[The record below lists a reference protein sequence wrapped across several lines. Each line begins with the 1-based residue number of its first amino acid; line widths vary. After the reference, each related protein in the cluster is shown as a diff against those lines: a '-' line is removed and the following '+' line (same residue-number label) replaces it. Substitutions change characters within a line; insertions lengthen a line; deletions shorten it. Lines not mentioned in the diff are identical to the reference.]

1 MNKSQFDYIHLLVE
15 TISMLFEVFLDQNLI
30 KKETF
35 LKWNSDGHYFNQIYY
50 DETKYFAQTFIQQL
64 ITSN

>member
-1 MNKSQFDYIHLLVE
+1 
-15 TISMLFEVFLDQNLI
+15 MLFEVFLDQNLI